1 MPCIIGTRGS
11 ALALW
16 QAHAV
21 QEMLQSRYPELQVQ
35 IEIIH
40 TTGDII
46 LDRPLSNIGDKGL
59 FTKELEV
66 ALMEGRIHLAVHS
79 LKDLPTQLPAGLTL
93 AAVTQRERPED
104 ALVAPAGTTIETLP
118 HGGTVATG
126 SLRRRAQLLRL
137 RPDLNVVDVRG
148 NVPTRLQKYQ
158 TNGWDGMILAYA
170 GLHRL
175 GLGEHIA
182 QIIPTDQMVPAVGQ
196 AALGLETRADD
207 AATIGLLRG
216 IEHPPTRICTDAERA
231 LLRRLE
237 GGCQTPIAAHA
248 TLAEDHLTL
257 HAMIASLDGS
267 TIIGGGMNGLPA
279 EAENV
284 GNQLAEDLIE
294 RGGKGVL
301 GRGLMG

>member
-182 QIIPTDQMVPAVGQ
+182 QIIPTDQMIPAVGQ

-267 TIIGGGMNGLPA
+267 TMIGGTISGLPA
-279 EAENV
+279 QAEAV

-301 GRGLMG
+301 EGN